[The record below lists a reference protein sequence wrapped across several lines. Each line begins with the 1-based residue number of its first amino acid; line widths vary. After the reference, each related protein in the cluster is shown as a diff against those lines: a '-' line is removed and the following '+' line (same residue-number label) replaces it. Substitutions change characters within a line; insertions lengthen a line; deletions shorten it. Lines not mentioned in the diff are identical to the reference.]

1 MMIGNLIRIALRR
14 PGLGV
19 GLVKDLIRDRLGQ
32 HRETERVHLLDVL
45 RYLRRCRGRA
55 DLNGKGVLDLELPA
69 SEPARG
75 VRLRLDESDVKVFR
89 ELFVHSEYAS
99 ALELLAGAGD
109 RPVIVDAGANVGL
122 ATLYLKGRVP
132 GARVVAI
139 EPDASNVACFQEHIR
154 LNRFED
160 VTVHTAAL
168 WPRECRLRFVAD
180 PTRLQS
186 WAIRVEEDAAGPVE
200 AISVQGLMR
209 RHGFERIDLLKLD
222 VEGAEFPLFEDAA
235 AGEWLSRTR
244 AILAEVHPDLG
255 DPARVRERLVGAG
268 FRVREYGM
276 NMLAAWRE

>member
-1 MMIGNLIRIALRR
+1 M
-14 PGLGV
+14 
-19 GLVKDLIRDRLGQ
+19 
-32 HRETERVHLLDVL
+32 LDVL
-45 RYLRRCRGRA
+45 RYLGRCGGRA
-55 DLNGKGVLDLELPA
+55 DLTGAGVLDLVLPA
-69 SEPARG
+69 SQPARG

-160 VTVHTAAL
+160 VAVHTAAL

-186 WAIRVEEDAAGPVE
+186 WAIRVEEDPAGPVE

-209 RHGFERIDLLKLD
+209 RHGLERIDLLKLD

-235 AGEWLSRTR
+235 SGEWLSRTR

-255 DPARVRERLVGAG
+255 DPARVRERLVAAG

-276 NMLAAWRE
+276 NMLSASRE